1 MYGTLKKIIAF
12 AGSKEGLLKKSLLFA
27 FLSGLF
33 AALQFAALF
42 IVVEA
47 LVQKAISTLTV
58 GKTLIVIAHRLST
71 IVGAD
76 NIVVVKDGTIHAQ
89 GTHEKLLET
98 CPLYRDMWQAHIG
111 AKDQM

>member
-1 MYGTLKKIIAF
+1 MAITKIHPIKVNLK
-12 AGSKEGLLKKSLLFA
+12 
-27 FLSGLF
+27 
-33 AALQFAALF
+33 AALDY
-42 IVVEA
+42 IEYPDKTDDKM
-47 LVQKAISTLTV
+47 LVQKAISALTV

-76 NIVVVKDGTIHAQ
+76 NIVVVKDGTVHAQ

>member
-1 MYGTLKKIIAF
+1 MHSPVVVKQVHELKDTQK
-12 AGSKEGLLKKSLLFA
+12 G
-27 FLSGLF
+27 
-33 AALQFAALF
+33 
-42 IVVEA
+42 VE
-47 LVQKAISTLTV
+47 L
-58 GKTLIVIAHRLST
+58 
-71 IVGAD
+71 VGAD

>member
-1 MYGTLKKIIAF
+1 MLEGDGGSLSQGQRQLLSIARAAVANPPVMILDEATSSIDTRTEAIVQ
-12 AGSKEGLLKKSLLFA
+12 AGMDSLMK
-27 FLSGLF
+27 GR
-33 AALQFAALF
+33 
-42 IVVEA
+42 
-47 LVQKAISTLTV
+47 TV
-58 GKTLIVIAHRLST
+58 FVIAHRLST

-76 NIVVVKDGTIHAQ
+76 NIVVVKDGTVHAQ